1 MGDCTLRQ
9 ALDGRL
15 PTLRTTVAFA
25 RATGADEAT
34 ARRLWA
40 AADRAVNPPRERPA
54 PHVPGRFTTPA
65 GLVRAMNRVRG
76 TAPDTRLRAIAALA
90 GPGLSASTLS
100 RILAGHQVPTA
111 EQLAAFAAACQASD
125 EATAALMAGHDR
137 VLNGPPPHPSY
148 PCAYAEEEA
157 GSQWDDAPWLPP
169 EPDWYDQQLRDEK
182 ETDFQRLVDEAEAHL
197 DELQDDER
205 AQPTGP
211 GAPAAGHGTDSP
223 GGMEGVLAG
232 RFRAALRP

>member
-1 MGDCTLRQ
+1 LTKTPRSSAPVLRGWLRGRKAAADAAARAEGRRATFEYLAERARGAGTRYGVGDCTLRQ

-15 PTLRTTVAFA
+15 PTPRTTVAFA

-65 GLVRAMNRVRG
+65 GLVRAMNRVRAS
-76 TAPDTRLRAIAALA
+76 APDTRLRAIA

-100 RILAGHQVPTA
+100 RILAGHQIPTA
-111 EQLAAFAAACQASD
+111 EQLTAFAAACQASD

-137 VLNGPPPHPSY
+137 VLNSPP
-148 PCAYAEEEA
+148 
-157 GSQWDDAPWLPP
+157 
-169 EPDWYDQQLRDEK
+169 
-182 ETDFQRLVDEAEAHL
+182 
-197 DELQDDER
+197 
-205 AQPTGP
+205 
-211 GAPAAGHGTDSP
+211 
-223 GGMEGVLAG
+223 
-232 RFRAALRP
+232 